1 MYNIQILLTNLSLF
15 EVNVCDFINFR
26 SITKILGEWWANLD
40 KEEKACYTG
49 LAKQVIFE
57 FLENASCVRF

>member
-1 MYNIQILLTNLSLF
+1 MNCMGIISNITNF
-15 EVNVCDFINFR
+15 YCR

-49 LAKQVIFE
+49 LAKQVIFLTYKLLYSE
-57 FLENASCVRF
+57 CIRNFITCLSW

>member
-1 MYNIQILLTNLSLF
+1 MLISTIPFSN
-15 EVNVCDFINFR
+15 CR

-49 LAKQVIFE
+49 LAKQVIKISN
-57 FLENASCVRF
+57 LEHFIYIIKHTLIK